1 MKRLAVLLS
10 LSSLVLSGCIGSPA
24 ATPATT
30 PAPTAAVVP
39 VAAPE
44 GSVPFDYPVIASTTG
59 VMGDNVLTVTSALK
73 GKDDTYIYYNAVMS
87 APGTNVSKVKSFGS
101 ELSIPNSMIIPLPK
115 GEKVKKG
122 DIVLTWWQSGSGMER
137 AIVTGG
143 TATQPTVRYLD
154 MDANSSSD
162 KEDTLQPDTF
172 VKIADG
178 WNAGVTVGCMDA
190 TSTNYGKYQI
200 LNATDSKV
208 LVGGW
213 AGSIK
218 TFDRSKCF
226 VVPVVP
232 TVKVGDSVY
241 IPNYGSFTAGKVK
254 KVDAALGRVTVTY
267 SFGGQDT
274 DAAVAYG
281 DVATKLGN

>member
-10 LSSLVLSGCIGSPA
+10 VSSLVLSGCGSA
-24 ATPATT
+24 STPT
-30 PAPTAAVVP
+30 PAPSQETAAVAP
-39 VAAPE
+39 VTAAPE
-44 GSVPFDYPVIASTTG
+44 GSVPFDYPVVASTTAKA
-59 VMGDNVLTVTSALK
+59 GDNVLTVTSALK

-87 APGTNVSKVKSFGS
+87 EPGTNVSKVKSFGS

-122 DIVLTWWQSGSGMER
+122 DVVLTWWQSGSGMER

-143 TATQPTVRYLD
+143 TETQPKVRYLD
-154 MDANSSSD
+154 MDFNSSSD
-162 KEDTLQPDTF
+162 KEDTLQADTF

-178 WNAGVTVGCMDA
+178 WTPGVTVGCMDA
-190 TSTNYGKYQI
+190 TSTNYGKYEI

-226 VVPVVP
+226 TVPVKP

-241 IPNYGSFTAGKVK
+241 IPNFGSFTSAKVK